1 MTPPGSRA
9 PSPPGQPLFGHA
21 LAFRRDPI
29 GFLRHAAT
37 FGTVVRL
44 QLGPY
49 TYHLVTAPDL
59 IREVLHTRAANYA
72 RDGRSA
78 RQIRLVTGE
87 SLLSTEGETWR
98 RHRRLAQPLFHP
110 QRLAALADVTT
121 AAAAATADHWADAAA
136 AGRPVDLVADIG
148 RLTFTITGRT
158 LFGAELGPQSEVI
171 AQAYPV
177 LVDELFRRSRALA
190 TLPVAVPTRR
200 HLRFRRALAAIDGIV
215 ADLVAAR
222 RAAPGR
228 SDDLLAAL
236 LTARDE
242 DGSALPDHEIRDHL
256 VTFLLAG
263 HETTASTIVWA
274 LSELAVHPDTFS
286 LVAAELD
293 TVLGGRP
300 PTLADL
306 PRLAW
311 LDAVLQETLRLH
323 PAIWLAERRARAADT
338 LGGCPIPAGSGVVVS
353 PAVTQRLAGGWP
365 EPEAFRPARFLARTP
380 PGLAEGFLPFG
391 AGPHQCIGQ
400 HFALLEA
407 RLVLAVLLARF
418 RLTLPEGFPAAL
430 AGLTLR
436 PAGAVPARVL
446 PVRLGSGELRAES

>member
-1 MTPPGSRA
+1 MTRPGSRA
-9 PSPPGQPLFGHA
+9 PSPPGRTLFGHA
-21 LAFRRDPI
+21 LAFRRDPL

-37 FGTVVRL
+37 FGPVVRL

-49 TYHLVTAPDL
+49 LYHLVTAPEP
-59 IREVLHTRAANYA
+59 IREVLHTRAANYT

-87 SLLSTEGETWR
+87 SLLSTEGDTWR
-98 RHRRLAQPLFHP
+98 RMRRLAQPLFHP
-110 QRLAALADVTT
+110 GRLVALADIAT
-121 AAAAATADHWADAAA
+121 AAAAATADRWAAAAA

-158 LFGAELGPQSEVI
+158 LFGAELGTQSDLI
-171 AQAYPV
+171 AQVYPV
-177 LVDELFRRSRALA
+177 LVDELFHRSRALA
-190 TLPVAVPTRR
+190 ALPIAMPTPR
-200 HLRFRRALAAIDGIV
+200 HLRFRRALAMIDGLV
-215 ADLVAAR
+215 ANLVAAR
-222 RAAPGR
+222 RVRPDR
-228 SDDLLAAL
+228 NDDLLAAL
-236 LTARDE
+236 LAARDG
-242 DGSALPDHEIRDHL
+242 DGAALPDREIRDHL

-274 LSELAVHPDTFS
+274 LCELATHPDAFAA
-286 LVAAELD
+286 VAAELD
-293 TVLGGRP
+293 PVLNGRP

-306 PRLAW
+306 PRLVR

-323 PAIWLAERRARAADT
+323 PAIWLVERQARAPDI
-338 LGGCPIPAGSGVVVS
+338 LGGCTIPAGSGVVVA
-353 PAVTQRLAGGWP
+353 PAVTQRLAENWP
-365 EPEAFRPARFLARTP
+365 EPNAFRPDRFIEKPA
-380 PGLAEGFLPFG
+380 PGLTEGFLPFG

-407 RLVLAVLLARF
+407 RLVLAVLLSRF

-446 PVRLGSGELRAES
+446 GVER